1 MSTSD
6 LASLASSSAL
16 NTTAAT
22 TSKATG
28 TTATSN
34 ADSEQR
40 FLKLL
45 VTQLNN
51 QDPLNPMQNA
61 ELTSQLAQMST
72 VSGIEKMNAT
82 LSSLM
87 SQGTSSQVLQAASL
101 IGTTVLAPGG
111 SVKAGEGATPFAVDL
126 AAAASKVTMT
136 VTDAAGSVVRTTDLG
151 AMAQGVNALR
161 WDGMDNNGAAV
172 AAGAYQVQF
181 TAANGSNAVAA
192 TALTFGQVG
201 SVKQGSSGVALDL
214 ADGRSA
220 SLADVRNIL

>member
-16 NTTAAT
+16 NTTTASST
-22 TSKATG
+22 ATG

-72 VSGIEKMNAT
+72 VSGIEKMNTT

-87 SQGTSSQVLQAASL
+87 SQTTSSQVMQAASL
-101 IGTTVLAPGG
+101 IGTTVLAPGS
-111 SVKAGEGATPFAVDL
+111 SVTAGEGATPFAVEL
-126 AAAASKVTMT
+126 AAGASKVTMT
-136 VTDAAGSVVRTTDLG
+136 ITDAAGTVVRTTDLG

-161 WDGMDNNGAAV
+161 WDGMDNTGAAV
-172 AAGAYQVQF
+172 AAGSYQVQF
-181 TAANGSNAVAA
+181 SAASGSNAVGA

-201 SVKQGSSGVALDL
+201 SVKQGSAGVALDL

-220 SLADVRNIL
+220 SLSDVRNIL